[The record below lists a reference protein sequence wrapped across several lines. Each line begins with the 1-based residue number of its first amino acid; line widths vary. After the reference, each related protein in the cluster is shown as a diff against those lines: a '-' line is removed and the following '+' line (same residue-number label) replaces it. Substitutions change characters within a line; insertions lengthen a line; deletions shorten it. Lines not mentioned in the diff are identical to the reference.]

1 MITLLLHNTTHN
13 NNSNNK
19 KTCTPSEDMPL
30 QVALFVSTTLQYG
43 TSLVSLQDKH
53 FQELPRFGNHGSS
66 LCIALFSSNN
76 CFKQKTKKKKARDKT
91 DSAASSGGQTKA
103 NIHSCTSLSLRF
115 KQQCRVLRLHFLFT
129 CAGILMLL
137 LYKLPLIR

>member
-76 CFKQKTKKKKARDKT
+76 CFKQKTKKKRLGIKLIVLPQAEVKQKLT
-91 DSAASSGGQTKA
+91 YIHVLLLASASSSNVEFCVYISYLHVLA
-103 NIHSCTSLSLRF
+103 FSCYFYTSCL
-115 KQQCRVLRLHFLFT
+115 
-129 CAGILMLL
+129 
-137 LYKLPLIR
+137 